1 MLLLLQV
8 IYLEIQDLAK
18 VKLLEKLVGSNFLK
32 EKMLRTNM
40 IVALL

>member
-1 MLLLLQV
+1 MLLLLQF

-18 VKLLEKLVGSNFLK
+18 VKLLEQLVGSNFLK